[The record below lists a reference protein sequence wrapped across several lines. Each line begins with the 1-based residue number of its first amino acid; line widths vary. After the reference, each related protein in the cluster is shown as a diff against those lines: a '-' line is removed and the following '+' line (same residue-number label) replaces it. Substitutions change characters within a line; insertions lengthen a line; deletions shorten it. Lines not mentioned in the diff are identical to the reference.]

1 MDLMNPAAAI
11 RSLNPRSER
20 RVEPFDIVERRRYD
34 AESKRIE
41 KHTHLRYRPDGGP
54 SGKDGP
60 EDRSRSYHE
69 SVRIFSRPEITALLH
84 GADLEVDRVLGD
96 FSGAPYDAAS
106 PRLIVLGRKPGP

>member
-1 MDLMNPAAAI
+1 MDLMNPEVAI

-34 AESKRIE
+34 ARKRRIE
-41 KHTHLRYRPDGGP
+41 KHTHLRYRPFGGP
-54 SGKDGP
+54 SRVDGL
-60 EDRSRSYHE
+60 EGRRRSYHE

-84 GADLEVDRVLGD
+84 GADLEVERALGD
-96 FSGAPYDAAS
+96 FSGAPYDAES